1 VSRCV
6 RAVCRLLAVTAA
18 GSALSGA
25 SQAGAP
31 ATTLVDGL
39 VLEREA
45 AVGQTDR
52 YSIELRAGQY
62 LQVLVDQRGADIA
75 GTLIGP
81 DGAVVL
87 ETDTISGQIGPDPVA
102 FIASTAGAHEL
113 RLRVLDVL
121 PRGRYE
127 IRVEA
132 VREPTALDRLRV
144 EAVKAGPEAL
154 RLGAQDPAAAVTR
167 LREAASA
174 WSQLGERRLQM
185 WMEFS
190 AGTFL
195 GEHLGRFEE
204 ARDTTERA
212 LATALELRDD
222 WAEALLRLQLGHCL
236 RSLGRLEEGT
246 EEFERALA
254 LHRAAGRDAEAGH
267 VLAALGTF
275 ASQAGDAQEALDRLF
290 EALHSFEAAG
300 NTIFEALTRSQTAM
314 AFLRLREPELA
325 LEQCRLALPALVEH
339 PSMLPGHMVAERAT
353 CLATMGQAHLELGDV
368 ARAREA
374 FSEAL
379 TIWTNIGRP
388 FLAVLSY
395 AGLGDVHAAEG
406 NVAAAREAYASAL
419 ARTGDDA
426 TVQGIVQCR
435 RGELELRLGDATAAR
450 SAFAAALAVAGRAST
465 LVAECAEAGLGQLA
479 RDEGDLHVARGHAQ
493 SAVAA
498 AESVRARLVTDQT
511 RSALL
516 ASQQSRYEL
525 LIDVLMRQHER
536 EPTRGYDVAAF
547 DTSERARA
555 RSLLELLV
563 EGRVDVRRGVDPLL
577 LAEERSLRLRLNA
590 TAYEEARAREA
601 GSGDRA
607 AVLLS
612 DAEKLLARL
621 VETEARI
628 RRLSPQYAALTQP
641 EPLTLAEVR
650 AGVLDAET
658 LLLQYALGE
667 PRSYLWVASPTSLHS
682 FALAPRTEIEQAA
695 RRAHELLSQ
704 PPAGAVAGGTRTGQ
718 EAALRE
724 LSRLLLAPA
733 VGALQGNRLVV
744 VAPGALQYVPFAA
757 LPWPDAAAPGAS
769 SGVSPAV
776 LLSRFEVVSAP
787 SASVIATLR
796 REAGGR
802 PRAVKVAAVFADPVF
817 EASDPRVARALG
829 NRPPAS
835 VPVASPVSDPAAPLQ
850 QALRGLRGSRGG
862 GLGRLPFS
870 RREAEVIAALAP
882 PGRSLTAT
890 GFEASRDAAARPE
903 VGESRIVHF
912 ATHGVLNERRPEL
925 SGVVLSLLDRAG
937 RSQDGF
943 LRLHDVYNL
952 QLRSDLVVLSGCQ
965 TALGKEW
972 RGEGLIGLSRAFMY
986 AGAPR
991 VVASLWQVDD
1001 ESTAELMKWF
1011 YRGMLEDGRRPAEAL
1026 RAAQLEMARRPRWS
1040 APFYWAGFVLQG
1052 EWK

>member
-1 VSRCV
+1 VSI
-6 RAVCRLLAVTAA
+6 A
-18 GSALSGA
+18 GPALSGA
-25 SQAGAP
+25 SHASAP
-31 ATTLVDGL
+31 ATTLVEGL

-52 YSIELRAGQY
+52 YSIELSAGQY
-62 LQVLVDQRGADIA
+62 LQVLVDQRGADVA
-75 GTLIGP
+75 GSLIGP
-81 DGAVVL
+81 DGVVVL
-87 ETDTISGQIGPDPVA
+87 ETDTISGLIGPDPVA

-113 RLRVLDVL
+113 RLTVLDVL

-144 EAVKAGPEAL
+144 EAVKAGVEAL
-154 RLGAQDPAAAVTR
+154 RVSGQDLAAAVAR
-167 LREAASA
+167 FREAASA
-174 WSQLGERRLQM
+174 WSRLGERRLQM
-185 WMEFS
+185 WMEFGT
-190 AGTFL
+190 GTFL
-195 GEHLGRFEE
+195 SEHLGRFEE
-204 ARDTTERA
+204 ARDATEHA
-212 LATALELRDD
+212 LAMALELRDD

-246 EEFERALA
+246 DQCERALA
-254 LHRAAGRDAEAGH
+254 LHRAAGHQAEAGH
-267 VLAALGTF
+267 VLATLGMF

-300 NTIFEALTRSQTAM
+300 NTLYEALTRSLTAM

-325 LEQCRLALPALVEH
+325 LEQCRLALPVLVDQ
-339 PSMLPGHMVAERAT
+339 PSLLPAGHLVAERAT
-353 CLATMGQAHLELGDV
+353 CLTTMGEAHLELGDV

-379 TIWTNIGRP
+379 TIWTTIGRS
-388 FLAVLSY
+388 FGAVLTY
-395 AGLGDVHAAEG
+395 AGMGDIHAAEG
-406 NVAAAREAYASAL
+406 NLAAAREAYASAL
-419 ARTGDDA
+419 GRTGDDA
-426 TVQGIVQCR
+426 TLQGIVQCR
-435 RGELELRLGDATAAR
+435 RGEVELRLGDATAAR
-450 SAFAAALAVAGRAST
+450 TAFAAALAVAGSTST
-465 LVAECAEAGLGQLA
+465 LVAECAEAGLGRLA
-479 RDEGDLHVARGHAQ
+479 RDAGDLSAARSHAQ
-493 SAVAA
+493 RAVDAG
-498 AESVRARLVTDQT
+498 ESIRAHLVSDQS

-536 EPTRGYDVAAF
+536 DPTHGHDAAAF
-547 DTSERARA
+547 DASERGRA

-563 EGRVDVRRGVDPLL
+563 EGGVDVRRGVDPVLL
-577 LAEERSLRLRLNA
+577 TEERSLRRRLNA
-590 TAYEEARAREA
+590 TAHAEAQAREA
-601 GSGDRA
+601 GRGDRA
-607 AVLLS
+607 NALRD
-612 DAEKLLARL
+612 DAESLVTRL
-621 VETEARI
+621 GETEARI

-641 EPLTLAEVR
+641 QPLTLADVR
-650 AGVLDAET
+650 ERVLDPQT
-658 LLLQYALGE
+658 QLLQYALGE
-667 PRSYLWVASPTSLHS
+667 TRSYLWVVSPTSLRT
-682 FALAPRTEIEQAA
+682 FALASGTEIEGAA
-695 RRAHELLSQ
+695 RRAHELLSR
-704 PPAGAVAGGTRTGQ
+704 PPAEPGANDTRARA

-733 VGALQGNRLVV
+733 ADALQGKRLVV
-744 VAPGALQYVPFAA
+744 VAPGVLQYVPFAA
-757 LPWPDAAAPGAS
+757 LPWPDTGAMRA
-769 SGVSPAV
+769 SGGEPPAV

-796 REAGGR
+796 HEAGGR

-817 EASDPRVARALG
+817 ESSDPRVIRALG
-829 NRPPAS
+829 DRRPAS
-835 VPVASPVSDPAAPLQ
+835 VPVASPVSGPEAPLQ
-850 QALRGLRGSRGG
+850 QALRGLRGSRGDS
-862 GLGRLPFS
+862 LGRLPFS

-882 PGRSLTAT
+882 AGRTLRAI
-890 GFEASRDAAARPE
+890 GFEASRDAVVRPE
-903 VGESRIVHF
+903 IGEYGIVHF

-943 LRLHDVYNL
+943 LRLHDVYNM

-965 TALGKEW
+965 TALGREW
-972 RGEGLIGLSRAFMY
+972 RGEGLVGLSRGFMY

-1001 ESTAELMKWF
+1001 ESTAELMRLF
-1011 YRGMLEDGRRPAEAL
+1011 YRSMLEDGRRAAEAL

-1052 EWK
+1052 EWR

>member
-1 VSRCV
+1 MMV
-6 RAVCRLLAVTAA
+6 A
-18 GSALSGA
+18 GLALSGPSHA
-25 SQAGAP
+25 DIP
-31 ATTLVDGL
+31 ATPLVEGF

-52 YSIELRAGQY
+52 YSIELRAGEY
-62 LQVLVDQRGADIA
+62 LQVLVDQRGADVA

-81 DGAVVL
+81 DGVVVL
-87 ETDTISGQIGPDPVA
+87 ETDTISGLIGPDPVA

-113 RLRVLDVL
+113 RLSVLDVL
-121 PRGRYE
+121 PRGKYQ

-132 VREPTALDRLRV
+132 VREPTAPDRQRV
-144 EAVKAGPEAL
+144 EAVRAGVEGL
-154 RLGAQDPAAAVTR
+154 RVGAQDPEAAVAR

-174 WSQLGERRLQM
+174 WSRLGERRLHM
-185 WMEFS
+185 WMEFG
-190 AGTFL
+190 AGAFL
-195 GEHLGRFEE
+195 AEHLGRFEE
-204 ARDTTERA
+204 AREATERA

-222 WAEALLRLQLGHCL
+222 WGEALLRLQLGHCL
-236 RSLGRLEEGT
+236 RSLGRLEEAQDH
-246 EEFERALA
+246 FERALA
-254 LHRAAGRDAEAGH
+254 LHRAAGQQAEAGH
-267 VLAALGTF
+267 VLATLGTF

-300 NTIFEALTRSQTAM
+300 NTTYEALTRSLTAM

-325 LEQCRLALPALVEH
+325 LEQCRLALPALVEE
-339 PSMLPGHMVAERAT
+339 PSMLPGHLVAERAT
-353 CLATMGQAHLELGDV
+353 CLTTMGKAHLELGDV
-368 ARAREA
+368 AQAREA

-379 TIWTNIGRP
+379 TIWTTIGRSFGAAP
-388 FLAVLSY
+388 TY
-395 AGLGDVHAAEG
+395 AGLGDIHAAEG
-406 NVAAAREAYASAL
+406 NLAAARDAYASAL

-426 TVQGIVQCR
+426 TLQGIVQCR
-435 RGELELRLGDATAAR
+435 RGELELRLGDATLAR
-450 SAFAAALAVAGRAST
+450 TAFAAALAVAGGTST
-465 LVAECAEAGLGQLA
+465 LVAECAEAGLARLA
-479 RDEGDLHVARGHAQ
+479 RDVGDLSVAHGHAQ
-493 SAVAA
+493 RAVDAG
-498 AESVRARLVTDQT
+498 ESIRARLVSDQT

-536 EPTRGYDVAAF
+536 EPTRGHDMAAF
-547 DTSERARA
+547 DTSERGRA

-563 EGRVDVRRGVDPLL
+563 EGGVDVRRGVDPRL
-577 LAEERSLRLRLNA
+577 LAEERSLRRRLNA
-590 TAYEEARAREA
+590 SAHEESKAREA
-601 GSGDRA
+601 GRGDRA
-607 AVLLS
+607 DALLA

-621 VETEARI
+621 VETEAHI

-641 EPLTLAEVR
+641 QPLTLAEVR
-650 AGVLDAET
+650 EQVLDPET

-667 PRSYLWVASPTSLHS
+667 PRSYLWVASPTSLHT
-682 FALAPRTEIEQAA
+682 FTLASRTEIEDAA

-704 PPAGAVAGGTRTGQ
+704 PPVAAVANGTRTGP
-718 EAALRE
+718 EAALRD

-733 VGALQGNRLVV
+733 VGVLRSKRLVV

-757 LPWPDAAAPGAS
+757 LPWPDAPAAHAS

-796 REAGGR
+796 REAAGR
-802 PRAVKVAAVFADPVF
+802 PRAIKVAAVFADPVF
-817 EASDPRVARALG
+817 EASDPRVALAVG

-850 QALRGLRGSRGG
+850 QALRGLRDSRGS

-882 PGRSLTAT
+882 PGRTLTAT
-890 GFEASRDAAARPE
+890 GFEASRDAAGRPG

-952 QLRSDLVVLSGCQ
+952 QLHSDLVVLSGCQ

-1011 YRGMLEDGRRPAEAL
+1011 YRAILVDGRRPAEAL
-1026 RAAQLEMARRPRWS
+1026 RAAQLEMARQPRWS